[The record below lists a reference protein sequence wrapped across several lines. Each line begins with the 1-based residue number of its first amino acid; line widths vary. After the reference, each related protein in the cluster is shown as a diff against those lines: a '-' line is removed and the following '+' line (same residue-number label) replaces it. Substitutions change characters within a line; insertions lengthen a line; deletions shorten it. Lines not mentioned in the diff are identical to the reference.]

1 MGFPVSS
8 SQDIEL
14 LRAVIL
20 GAVAFVALGGAL
32 VTSVVFNQRRRIS
45 TQRKMLDELAR
56 KEQALTAEETERKQ
70 IEVALRESQS
80 QYRDLVENMS
90 EMYCIFDPDYR
101 IAYGSPN
108 LFRLTAYHESVL
120 VGSSFFRLVD
130 TRDRQRVQHS
140 FAEATKRGTIDTI
153 IEFRI
158 QPNRG
163 ISFWVEQSTRID
175 RQEGGAVVEYKSLLR
190 DITERKRAEE
200 VFRNLS
206 NRIIEA
212 QESERRRVARDLH
225 DGINQILSSIQFRL
239 KSAEEKDTARK
250 NPMMKELTEART
262 LLEEAIQEV
271 RRISQNL
278 RPSILDD
285 LGLLAAVRG
294 VCDEFIERC
303 NLRINTE
310 FTGIVGRLPDNIELV
325 LFRTIQESLNNI
337 EKHAGATQVD
347 VRLAMKDSYIEALI
361 RDNGK
366 GFDFLTLAEK
376 RKKRRGLGLDGMKER
391 VTYLGGTV
399 EVTSKVHKG
408 TEVLV
413 QIPWMTEPADK
424 E

>member
-1 MGFPVSS
+1 MPSS
-8 SQDIEL
+8 EDVQL
-14 LRAVIL
+14 LWAVVL
-20 GAVAFVALGGAL
+20 GAVVFFALGGAL
-32 VTSVVFNQRRRIS
+32 VVSVVFNQRRRIAS
-45 TQRKMLDELAR
+45 QRKMLDELAK
-56 KEQALTAEETERKQ
+56 KEQALTAEVTERKQ

-80 QYRDLVENMS
+80 QYRDLVENIS
-90 EMYCIFDPDYR
+90 EMYCIADPDYN
-101 IAYGSPN
+101 IVYGSPN
-108 LFRLTAYHESVL
+108 LFARTGYHESML
-120 VGSSFFRLVD
+120 IGSNFFHLVD
-130 TRDRQRVQHS
+130 NRDRQRVQHG
-140 FAEATKRGTIDTI
+140 FAEATKRGTVDTT

-158 QPNRG
+158 QPKNG
-163 ISFWVEQSTRID
+163 MAFWVEQSTRID
-175 RQEGGAVVEYKSLLR
+175 REDGGSVVEYKSLLR

-212 QESERRRVARDLH
+212 QESERRRVARELH

-239 KSAEEKDTARK
+239 KSAEEKDTGRK
-250 NPMMKELTEART
+250 NPIVKELVEART

-285 LGLLAAVRG
+285 LGLPAAVRS

-303 NLRINTE
+303 NLQINTE

-325 LFRTIQESLNNI
+325 LFRTIQEALNNI
-337 EKHAGATQVD
+337 EKHSGATQVD
-347 VRLAMKDSYIEALI
+347 VHLAIKDSYIEALV

-399 EVTSKVHKG
+399 EVTSKLHRG

-413 QIPWMTEPADK
+413 QIPWMTEAFSK
-424 E
+424 Q